1 MALDIQ
7 KQSQWWKYAAGTI
20 PMVCL
25 AILVIIDL
33 ANWSH
38 MHNQLLGFLLL
49 CFFTVGV
56 IWWWWAVDK
65 ITQLVKLLMETE
77 TKFAEL
83 KEELKKIKNEVKLID
98 NNQDI

>member
-1 MALDIQ
+1 MTLNIK

-25 AILVIIDL
+25 AILVTIDL

-38 MHNQLLGFLLL
+38 MHNQLLGVLLL

-56 IWWWWAVDK
+56 LWWWWAVDK
-65 ITQLVKLLMETE
+65 IIQLVKLLMETE